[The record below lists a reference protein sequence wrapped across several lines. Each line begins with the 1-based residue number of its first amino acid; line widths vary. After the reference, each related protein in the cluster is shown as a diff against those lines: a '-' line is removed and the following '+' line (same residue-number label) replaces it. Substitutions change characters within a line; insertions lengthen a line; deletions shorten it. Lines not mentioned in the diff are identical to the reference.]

1 MQGVKSF
8 FVGILKSG
16 INPPVKKKKKK
27 KFESSELTNLMSS
40 HLFSLKRLFCSTASN
55 CS

>member
-16 INPPVKKKKKK
+16 INPPVRKKKK